1 MELHYSIAYG
11 DFALRAK
18 VSVGSTPLA
27 SYTYSKDGNHYLTKL
42 DYGNGDDVKYTYD
55 SLGRVT
61 KAVYTESDGT
71 VTRTVTYT
79 YDNVGALATV
89 KDSKTGRTTKYSYD
103 TVGRV
108 TGRSDSNTGNTYVQ
122 RYSYD
127 DLGNLETLTDICNGT
142 TYTTEYVYDGK
153 NRLYSVEDGN
163 AKETASYDAFD
174 RLDDRTVFH
183 NNSKLL
189 TKNIGY
195 EEPLDNTTS
204 DRVASWSY
212 TSPSGYSIRFSFNY
226 DSNGNITKVQE
237 DGYTTTY
244 VYDSANQLI
253 RENNEKAEKTW
264 TWQYDAAGNILNRKE
279 YDYTTASGVTADSR
293 IYYLYED
300 SQWGDL
306 LTSYN
311 GKTITY
317 DEIGNPLSDGTW
329 NYTWAQGRQLTK
341 MQSGSVVCNYTY
353 DADGLRTSRSYGTAN
368 YTYRYVDGKL
378 TQMVASSGGTMHFT
392 YGTDGRPLSITY
404 GGATYYY
411 VLNLQGDVVAI
422 LDSTGALVVEYV
434 YDAWGRVL
442 STTGSKA
449 SSLGLH
455 NPLRYRGYVYD
466 RETGLYYLQSRYY
479 NPNTGRFLNAD
490 SLIDTSAGLAGYN
503 LFAYCANNP
512 IVYADSSGQWI
523 ESVFDLF
530 SLGVSVV
537 EVVINPADPWAWA
550 GLGGDALDLIPF
562 VTGLGEGVKGMRVVA
577 KSADLADD
585 ALDTI
590 RFAKAV
596 DFTDDALD
604 TIKTLDKAG
613 EFTQS
618 TASAGRRIHKGY
630 KALQIGKEYAKIPGI
645 RMDFF
650 DGTNVFELKP
660 YNKRALQQGV
670 NQLIR
675 YSKIIDHP
683 VSLILEFY

>member
-1 MELHYSIAYG
+1 M
-11 DFALRAK
+11 
-18 VSVGSTPLA
+18 
-27 SYTYSKDGNHYLTKL
+27 
-42 DYGNGDDVKYTYD
+42 
-55 SLGRVT
+55 
-61 KAVYTESDGT
+61 
-71 VTRTVTYT
+71 
-79 YDNVGALATV
+79 GALATV

-329 NYTWAQGRQLTK
+329 NYTWAQGRQLERMKKGTEAW
-341 MQSGSVVCNYTY
+341 NFYY
-353 DADGLRTSRSYGTAN
+353 DANGMRYMRYNGSTS

-378 TQMVASSGGTMHFT
+378 TQMYYIGTLMRFT
-392 YGTDGRPLSITY
+392 YGADGRPMSITY
-404 GGATYYY
+404 DGTEYYY

-422 LDSTGALVVEYV
+422 LDSSGEMVVEYV

-442 STTGSKA
+442 STDGELED
-449 SSLGLH
+449 SLGLH

-479 NPNTGRFLNAD
+479 NPTLGRFISAD
-490 SLIDTSAGLAGYN
+490 DVAYLGADGTPTSYN
-503 LFAYCANNP
+503 LFAYCKN
-512 IVYADSSGQWI
+512 S
-523 ESVFDLF
+523 
-530 SLGVSVV
+530 
-537 EVVINPADPWAWA
+537 
-550 GLGGDALDLIPF
+550 
-562 VTGLGEGVKGMRVVA
+562 
-577 KSADLADD
+577 
-585 ALDTI
+585 
-590 RFAKAV
+590 
-596 DFTDDALD
+596 
-604 TIKTLDKAG
+604 
-613 EFTQS
+613 
-618 TASAGRRIHKGY
+618 
-630 KALQIGKEYAKIPGI
+630 
-645 RMDFF
+645 
-650 DGTNVFELKP
+650 
-660 YNKRALQQGV
+660 
-670 NQLIR
+670 
-675 YSKIIDHP
+675 P
-683 VSLILEFY
+683 VS